1 MFEMNKDT
9 MMMVAVLACVL
20 AVLYLYREVQKM
32 KKVPVKSV
40 SHAPVY
46 DTFKPAPAPVYVPT
60 PVQAP
65 VYVAP
70 PPAPVPAPAP
80 VSLEEK

>member
-1 MFEMNKDT
+1 MIAMNKDT
-9 MMMVAVLACVL
+9 MMMVAVLACVI

-40 SHAPVY
+40 SNHAPVY
-46 DTFKPAPAPVYVPT
+46 DTFKPAPVPVYVPT

-70 PPAPVPAPAP
+70 PVPVVAAP

>member
-1 MFEMNKDT
+1 MIAMNKDT

-40 SHAPVY
+40 SNHAPVY
-46 DTFKPAPAPVYVPT
+46 DTFKSVPAPVYVPT

-70 PPAPVPAPAP
+70 PVPVVAAP

>member
-9 MMMVAVLACVL
+9 MMMVAVLTCVL
-20 AVLYLYREVQKM
+20 AVLYLYREVQKL

-40 SHAPVY
+40 SHPAPVY
-46 DTFKPAPAPVYVPT
+46 DMYKSVPAPVYVPT

-65 VYVAP
+65 VHV
-70 PPAPVPAPAP
+70 PVPVPVVAAP